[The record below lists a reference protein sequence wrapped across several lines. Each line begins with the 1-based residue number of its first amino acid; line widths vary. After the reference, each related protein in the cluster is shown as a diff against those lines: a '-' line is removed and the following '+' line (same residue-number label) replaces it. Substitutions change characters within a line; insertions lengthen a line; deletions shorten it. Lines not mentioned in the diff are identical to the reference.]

1 MSKLAINREAKYYK
15 HLTRLSSFILFI
27 FAYAVVITG
36 STYAFKIISATSNV
50 ATGEGGCFQVN
61 YSGQNLNAGDLLTT
75 TNYLDGAHTT
85 VTLSKD
91 STCKIYN
98 EANIYLHTN
107 DTTTAPIDSKPALR
121 YKLLSGENEISEG
134 IISSKGDYILATVPI
149 TDTATTY
156 TVYLWIDSDL
166 SEGAYHGTSFSG
178 YIYAESAQTSTI
190 ENQYLVSFNAN
201 GGEKIAPKTV
211 TYGSTYGTL
220 PTPTR
225 NGYTFAGWSLV
236 PSEYQQVE
244 YIEASGTQYILTDVI
259 PSSNF
264 KLIADVYQSS
274 SYTGE
279 SAFAGVRD
287 TTDNKGL
294 EYYFVEGKPKFWLY
308 NGSNAIAIGGNT
320 ETSFYNQM
328 IHYEASRTASEIKM
342 ETSVTETYQSTYSSS
357 SSTVT
362 PLTLFAYNFK
372 GTPNYLFRGRI
383 HNLQIYSNNSLVA
396 SYIPCYKK
404 TDIEHPGMCDTV
416 TGKFYENSGTGNF
429 TAGAAQYITSSSTV
443 TQEHN
448 HTLHAVWT
456 PKTYTVTFNANG
468 GSVSPTTQQVTYNNP
483 YGDLPTPTR
492 SGYTF
497 KGWNGKN
504 LFNYQIATGSNT
516 TISNGVVT
524 QITADSRTNLQW
536 KIQKYNNSTF
546 IENIA
551 QISENDVG
559 TMNFQFTKLSTFNKI
574 RFGLNGGTID
584 TLVYY
589 DVSNLTNGTTYTLS
603 FNITNTTQGSVSW
616 NNIQIE
622 EGSTATTY
630 EPYYVATS
638 TPVTQAKNHTLTA
651 IWEQN

>member
-1 MSKLAINREAKYYK
+1 MSKLTINREAKYYK
-15 HLTRLSSFILFI
+15 HLTRLSGFILFI

-36 STYAFKIISATSNV
+36 STYAFKIITATSNV

-201 GGEKIAPKTV
+201 GGGKIAPKTV

-244 YIEASGTQYILTDVI
+244 YISSSGTQYIDTNIKPTNELGVSATLS
-259 PSSNF
+259 SSNITAD
-264 KLIADVYQSS
+264 KLYFGSKGTDNSRFWIGNVNSQAYFGWNSVLGPRQSISENTIFSIKMNYLNDRKTFFNNSNINSNIATLATNTYPI
-274 SYTGE
+274 YI
-279 SAFAGVRD
+279 FAGNVAG
-287 TTDNKGL
+287 TANYKSNIS
-294 EYYFVEGKPKFWLY
+294 LY
-308 NGSNAIAIGGNT
+308 NLSLTSNKKI
-320 ETSFYNQM
+320 
-328 IHYEASRTASEIKM
+328 IK
-342 ETSVTETYQSTYSSS
+342 
-357 SSTVT
+357 
-362 PLTLFAYNFK
+362 NF
-372 GTPNYLFRGRI
+372 
-383 HNLQIYSNNSLVA
+383 
-396 SYIPCYKK
+396 IPCYKK
-404 TDIEHPGMCDTV
+404 TDIEHPGLCDTV
-416 TGKFYENSGTGNF
+416 TGKFYSNSGTGNF
-429 TAGAAQYITSSSTV
+429 TKGNNSSYITSSSTV

-448 HTLHAVWT
+448 HTLYAVWT

-468 GSVSPTTQQVTYNNP
+468 GNVSTTTKQVTMGQP
-483 YGDLPTPTR
+483 YGTLPTPTR

-504 LFNYQIATGSNT
+504 LFNYQIATGFNVT
-516 TISNGVVT
+516 LNNGNVN
-524 QITADSRTNLQW
+524 QIEADSRTDLQW
-536 KIQKYNNSTF
+536 KIQAYNSNTYVKLLKNTYVKNTTGTTDASFVKDSTF
-546 IENIA
+546 
-551 QISENDVG
+551 DR
-559 TMNFQFTKLSTFNKI
+559 I
-574 RFGLNGGTID
+574 RFGLNGAQKD

-589 DVSNLTNGTTYTLS
+589 NTNSLPNGKTYTLS

-616 NNIQIE
+616 NNIQLE
-622 EGSTATTY
+622 EGSSATTY

-638 TPVTQAKNHTLTA
+638 TTVTQAKNHTLTA